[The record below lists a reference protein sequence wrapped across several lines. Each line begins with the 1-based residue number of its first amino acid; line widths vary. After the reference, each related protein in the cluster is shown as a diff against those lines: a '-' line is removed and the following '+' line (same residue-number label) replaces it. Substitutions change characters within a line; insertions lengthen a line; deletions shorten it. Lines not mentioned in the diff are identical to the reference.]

1 MFREALFGA
10 PGRLD
15 RDVWLARLADM
26 LIDADI
32 PPGMTG
38 LMERARAKLR
48 EGDVEISLRGYSHV
62 YVHTSDAG
70 STSTSDQELLE
81 ESGCVKAWQEVFDR
95 PDLRKLAE
103 AYATGTGGLDARAG
117 LGSHQPWGGH
127 GFKKPAP
134 RVPWLA
140 AMGQFASGGVDSS
153 AEDASAPADAVASTP
168 LSSPAPEPLALAQS
182 PIQADA
188 TATASSPMP
197 APAANLGTALSE
209 LVASKFAG
217 GAQSDTEREE
227 WAQDVTKKLKA
238 ALNSYGLQAAI
249 LGTRLTPNGCLVR
262 LAGSDRLRVEDIEN
276 KRTQLLT
283 THAINL
289 VTVQPK
295 PGEIVVT
302 VAGPKRQAVSL
313 WGLWS
318 RRELNRNVAGINTS
332 FLLGLQEIN
341 GSLLYLNLGAE
352 FGGLSSHEP
361 HSLVAGA
368 TGSGKSVLIQALL
381 LDIAATNSKDL
392 AQIILIDPKM
402 GVDYAPLADLPH
414 MRGEIVTTKEKA
426 AEVLEALVQE
436 MEGRYRAFAKARAR
450 DLPAYNAKVSA
461 EERLPMVF
469 LVHDEFADWM
479 LDDGYKSAVG
489 AAVQRL
495 GVKARAAGIHL
506 IFAAQRPDKDVMPMQ
521 LRENLGNRLILKVSS
536 EATSKIALDR
546 PGAELLLG
554 RGHLAAKLNG
564 EQGLVYAQ
572 ASFLSDDEITAAVT
586 AISLDNSPRS
596 AHGAT

>member
-1 MFREALFGA
+1 M
-10 PGRLD
+10 
-15 RDVWLARLADM
+15 
-26 LIDADI
+26 
-32 PPGMTG
+32 
-38 LMERARAKLR
+38 
-48 EGDVEISLRGYSHV
+48 
-62 YVHTSDAG
+62 
-70 STSTSDQELLE
+70 
-81 ESGCVKAWQEVFDR
+81 
-95 PDLRKLAE
+95 
-103 AYATGTGGLDARAG
+103 
-117 LGSHQPWGGH
+117 
-127 GFKKPAP
+127 
-134 RVPWLA
+134 
-140 AMGQFASGGVDSS
+140 
-153 AEDASAPADAVASTP
+153 
-168 LSSPAPEPLALAQS
+168 
-182 PIQADA
+182 
-188 TATASSPMP
+188 
-197 APAANLGTALSE
+197 
-209 LVASKFAG
+209 VASKSAG
-217 GAQSDTEREE
+217 VGQSDSERDD
-227 WAQDVTKKLKA
+227 WAQGITKKLKV
-238 ALNSYGLQAAI
+238 ALNSYGLQAAV

-302 VAGPKRQAVSL
+302 IAGSKRQAVSL
-313 WGLWS
+313 WDLWA
-318 RRELNRNVAGINTS
+318 RREFNRNVSSINTS
-332 FLLGLQEIN
+332 FLLGVQEIN
-341 GSLLYLNLGAE
+341 GALLYLNLGSE

-392 AQIILIDPKM
+392 AQLILIDPKM

-414 MRGEIVTTKEKA
+414 MRDEIITTKEKA
-426 AEVLEALVQE
+426 CEVLEALVQE
-436 MEGRYRAFAKARAR
+436 MEDRYRAFANARAR
-450 DLPAYNAKVSA
+450 DLPTYNSKASV
-461 EERLPMVF
+461 EERLPMLF

-479 LDDGYKSAVG
+479 LDDAYKSAVG

-554 RGHLAAKLNG
+554 QGHLAAKLNG
-564 EQGLVYAQ
+564 EQGLVFAQ
-572 ASFLSDDEITAAVT
+572 APFLSDQDIESAVAA
-586 AISLDNSPRS
+586 ILKDNESNGQ
-596 AHGAT
+596 AA

>member
-1 MFREALFGA
+1 LDKFREALFGD

-38 LMERARAKLR
+38 LMERARSKLR
-48 EGDVEISLRGYSHV
+48 EGDVEISLRGYSQV

-70 STSTSDQELLE
+70 SGSVSEQESLLD
-81 ESGCVKAWQEVFDR
+81 ESGVKAWQEVFDR
-95 PDLRKLAE
+95 EDLRKLVE
-103 AYATGTGGLDARAG
+103 AYAKNAGSLDARAG
-117 LGSHQPWGGH
+117 LGPHEPWSGH
-127 GFKKPAP
+127 SFKKPAS
-134 RVPWLA
+134 RVPWLS
-140 AMGQFASGGVDSS
+140 AMGQLANGAGEAAMEAAADEALVSGETSTPVQEPPTPAQSPDKAS
-153 AEDASAPADAVASTP
+153 AAPPASAPT
-168 LSSPAPEPLALAQS
+168 
-182 PIQADA
+182 
-188 TATASSPMP
+188 P
-197 APAANLGTALSE
+197 APASAANYGSALAE

-217 GAQSDTEREE
+217 GAQSDAEREE
-227 WAQDVTKKLKA
+227 WAQEVTKKLKA

-283 THAINL
+283 THAISL

-302 VAGPKRQAVSL
+302 VAGSKRQAVSL
-313 WGLWS
+313 WELWS

-341 GSLLYLNLGAE
+341 GALLYLNLGAE

-392 AQIILIDPKM
+392 AQITLIDPKM

-414 MRGEIVTTKEKA
+414 MRDEIVTTKEKA
-426 AEVLEALVQE
+426 SEVLKALVQE
-436 MEGRYRAFAKARAR
+436 MEDRYRAFAKARAR
-450 DLPAYNAKVSA
+450 DLPTYNSKVSA

-479 LDDGYKSAVG
+479 LDDAYKAAVG

-546 PGAELLLG
+546 SGAELLLG

-564 EQGLVYAQ
+564 EQGLVFAQ
-572 ASFLSDDEITAAVT
+572 APFLSDQDIEAAVD
-586 AISLDNSPRS
+586 AVRADNQ
-596 AHGAT
+596 